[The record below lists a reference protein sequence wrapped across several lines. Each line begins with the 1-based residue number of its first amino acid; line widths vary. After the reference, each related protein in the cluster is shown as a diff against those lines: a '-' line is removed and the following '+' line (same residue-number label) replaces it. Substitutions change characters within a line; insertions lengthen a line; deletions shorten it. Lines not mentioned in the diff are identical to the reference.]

1 MSLLFI
7 SEVDPVNWWR
17 DELVALNPT
26 LEFVTSAADC
36 DVKAIHYALVWN
48 PPTGAL
54 ARCPNLR
61 VVFSLGAGVDHILR
75 DCEYPRHV
83 PLVRVV
89 DDNLTRRMAEYV
101 VLHCLMATREQRK
114 LDACQREGVWRT
126 ETPVTA
132 SDVRIGIMGLGILGR
147 NVAGKLCDLG
157 FQVAGWSQTTKSIP
171 GVDSFVGPADL
182 DAFLKRTDILVCLL
196 PHTPATENFLNGSVF
211 RRLARD
217 GVLDGPI
224 LINAGRGKVAVDE
237 DVLAALDN
245 CDLSAAVLDVF
256 RQEPLPSDHPYWRHP
271 RVTLTPHCAAVT
283 DPRGIVKLVIENIRR
298 FEQGKPLQ
306 DAIDIQKGY

>member
-7 SEVDPVNWWR
+7 SEVDPVDWWR
-17 DELVALNPT
+17 DELAALNPG
-26 LEFVTSAADC
+26 LMFVTPETAQ
-36 DVKAIHYALVWN
+36 DVEAVHYALVWN

-54 ARCPNLR
+54 SHCRNLR

-75 DCEYPRHV
+75 DTEYPRHV

-114 LDACQREGVWRT
+114 LDACQREGTWST
-126 ETPVTA
+126 ETPITA
-132 SDVRIGIMGLGILGR
+132 SDVRIGVMGLGVLGG
-147 NVAGKLCDLG
+147 NAAQKLSGLG
-157 FQVAGWSQTTKSIP
+157 FQVAGWSQSPKSIP
-171 GVDSFVGPADL
+171 GIDSFVGLEDL
-182 DAFLKRTDILVCLL
+182 TTFLKRTDILVCLL
-196 PHTPATENFLNGSVF
+196 PHTPSTENLLDGSVF

-217 GVLDGPI
+217 GVLGGPI
-224 LINAGRGKVAVDE
+224 LINAGRGKVAVDK
-237 DVLAALDN
+237 DVLAALDAGV
-245 CDLSAAVLDVF
+245 LGAAVLDVF
-256 RQEPLPSDHPYWRHP
+256 AQEPLPSDHPYWRHP

-283 DPRGIVKLVIENIRR
+283 DPRGIVQQVIENINR
-298 FEQGKPLQ
+298 FELGKPLQ